1 MKIINVIVNGIL
13 AKKYK
18 VIQFLQE
25 EKPDIL
31 AVSETHLKE
40 KSEIEIRDYEW
51 VG

>member
-1 MKIINVIVNGIL
+1 MKIIHVNVNGIL

-25 EKPDIL
+25 EQPDIF

-40 KSEIEIRDYEW
+40 KSEIEIRGYE
-51 VG
+51 